1 MTEKKEI
8 REQIV
13 LIVEDNLSNYEIAK
27 TFLNDMNICC
37 ESATDGIEAL
47 DMYDTRG
54 KGYYSAILMDIN
66 LPRLNGLQTAARL
79 RIRDDCIPVIA
90 MTAYRSDTHFMNDAY
105 DLFDSVISKP
115 FDFATFRSVI
125 SSYIPVDVQQPP
137 HFDDSS
143 HREDTKKRD
152 VINTN
157 ICDVDRGISNMGGN
171 ADLFIKHFN
180 NFKQNN
186 VDLAM
191 RLRCCVDKKHYS
203 EAATLCHSAKG
214 VTGMLALSDVY
225 EGVMRLEDMLAGKTC
240 LTTDEEERTDTLL
253 ASISDSVRQ
262 VCRIQ
267 L

>member
-1 MTEKKEI
+1 MTEKKET
-8 REQIV
+8 REHIV
-13 LIVEDNLSNYEIAK
+13 LVVEDNFSNYEIAK

-37 ESATDGIEAL
+37 ENATDGVEAL
-47 DMYDTRG
+47 GMYDTRG

-66 LPRLNGLQTAARL
+66 LPRLNGLQTADRL
-79 RIRDDCIPVIA
+79 RTKDDCIPVIA
-90 MTAYRSDTHFMNDAY
+90 MTAYRSDAHFMNEAY
-105 DLFDSVISKP
+105 DLFDSVVFKP
-115 FDFATFRSVI
+115 FDFATFRMVI
-125 SSYIPVDVQQPP
+125 SSYIPVEILQPP
-137 HFDDSS
+137 RFDDSS
-143 HREDTKKRD
+143 LREGSGNG
-152 VINTN
+152 ISAN

-191 RLRCCVDKKHYS
+191 RLRCCVDNKHYS

-225 EGVMRLEDMLAGKTC
+225 EGVMRLEDILTGKTF

-253 ASISDSVRQ
+253 TSISDSVRQ

>member
-115 FDFATFRSVI
+115 FDFATFSRRTLTTAATGKTRRKGTSSTRI
-125 SSYIPVDVQQPP
+125 SAMWTEAYPIWEAMRIC
-137 HFDDSS
+137 SS
-143 HREDTKKRD
+143 STS
-152 VINTN
+152 I
-157 ICDVDRGISNMGGN
+157 ISN
-171 ADLFIKHFN
+171 
-180 NFKQNN
+180 
-186 VDLAM
+186 
-191 RLRCCVDKKHYS
+191 
-203 EAATLCHSAKG
+203 
-214 VTGMLALSDVY
+214 
-225 EGVMRLEDMLAGKTC
+225 
-240 LTTDEEERTDTLL
+240 RTMW
-253 ASISDSVRQ
+253 ISP
-262 VCRIQ
+262 
-267 L
+267 

>member
-79 RIRDDCIPVIA
+79 RIRDDCIPVRA

-105 DLFDSVISKP
+105 DLT
-115 FDFATFRSVI
+115 TFQSVI

-143 HREDTKKRD
+143 HREDTEKRD

-171 ADLFIKHFN
+171 TDLFIKHFN

-225 EGVMRLEDMLAGKTC
+225 DGVVRLEDMLTGKTC
-240 LTTDEEERTDTLL
+240 LTTDEKERTDTLL
-253 ASISDSVRQ
+253 TSISDSVRQ

>member
-1 MTEKKEI
+1 MTEKKGT
-8 REQIV
+8 REHIV
-13 LIVEDNLSNYEIAK
+13 LVVEDNLSNYEIAK

-37 ESATDGIEAL
+37 ENATDGVEAL
-47 DMYDTRG
+47 DMYDARG

-66 LPRLNGLQTAARL
+66 LPRLNGLQTADRL
-79 RIRDDCIPVIA
+79 RAKNDCIPVIA
-90 MTAYRSDTHFMNDAY
+90 MTAYCGDAHFMNEAY
-105 DLFDSVISKP
+105 DLFDSVIFKP
-115 FDFATFRSVI
+115 FDFTTFRSAI
-125 SSYIPVDVQQPP
+125 SSYIPVDVRQPP
-137 HFDDSS
+137 RFDDIGY
-143 HREDTKKRD
+143 REGAENGI
-152 VINTN
+152 VISTN

-203 EAATLCHSAKG
+203 EAATLCHSARG

-225 EGVMRLEDMLAGKTC
+225 EGIMRLEDILTGKTC

-253 ASISDSVRQ
+253 TSISDSVRQ